1 MKERSMRPLFL
12 AITFLVTLSAQDNFI
27 GDVFEKGSINYGDRT
42 IQAIGIG
49 FIPENVINAGQ
60 ARRSAM
66 RIAKQDA
73 LRQLIEII
81 NGVNVTSE
89 TTVSGA
95 MFDDVIKTQ
104 VQGAIRGARQIGQPK
119 YLSDTSVEVVYEVKM
134 ADISRV
140 LLPMAEKAPTLTFDN
155 VNVTASGTVAAAPEQ
170 QQAGTADMGV
180 KSGGVTGI
188 IIDGTGLGL
197 RPAMSPRILNQGGS
211 VVYGPGQYSR
221 DYAAANGVVGY
232 AKSLDQ
238 AKSDTRVQGNPLII
252 RGASTSGSSS
262 ADVII
267 SNTDAGKLAVADG
280 AAGLLKNCRVMIVL
294 D

>member
-1 MKERSMRPLFL
+1 MKYVL
-12 AITFLVTLSAQDNFI
+12 AMMTVIGILVAQDDFI
-27 GDVFEKGSINYGDRT
+27 GDVFEKGSVNYGDRT

-60 ARRSAM
+60 ARRAAM

-73 LRQLIEII
+73 LRQLIEIV

-104 VQGAIRGARQIGQPK
+104 VQGAIRGARRVGEPK
-119 YLSDTSVEVVYEVKM
+119 YLSDTSVEVTYEVKM

-140 LLPMAEKAPTLTFDN
+140 LLPMAEKAPTLTYED
-155 VNVTASGTVAAAPEQ
+155 VMVGDATAASDQGSSTESGPT
-170 QQAGTADMGV
+170 
-180 KSGGVTGI
+180 SGGVTGI
-188 IIDGTGLGL
+188 IIDGKSLGL
-197 RPAMSPRILNQGGS
+197 RPAMSPRIMNQSGS

-221 DYAAANGVVGY
+221 DYAATNGVVGY
-232 AKSLDQ
+232 AKSMEQ
-238 AKSDTRVQGNPLII
+238 AKADPRVQGNPLVI
-252 RGASTSGSSS
+252 RGSSVSGASA
-262 ADVII
+262 ADLVI
-267 SNTDAGKLAVADG
+267 SNVDAGKIARADG
-280 AAGLLKNCRVMIVL
+280 SAGLLGDCRVMFVL

>member
-1 MKERSMRPLFL
+1 MKYFT
-12 AITFLVTLSAQDNFI
+12 AIVTVLGILLAQDDFI
-27 GDVFEKGSINYGDRT
+27 GDVFENGSVNYGDRT

-60 ARRSAM
+60 ARRAAM

-73 LRQLIEII
+73 LRQLIEIV

-104 VQGAIRGARQIGQPK
+104 VQGAIRGARRVGEPK
-119 YLSDTSVEVVYEVKM
+119 YLSDTSVEVTYEVKM

-140 LLPMAEKAPTLTFDN
+140 LLPMADKAPTLKFED
-155 VNVTASGTVAAAPEQ
+155 VTVGSASTPGTSSNQESNTESGP
-170 QQAGTADMGV
+170 T
-180 KSGGVTGI
+180 SGGVTGI
-188 IIDGTGLGL
+188 IIDGKGLGL
-197 RPAMSPRILNQGGS
+197 RPAMSPRIVNQSGS

-221 DYAAANGVVGY
+221 DYAASNGVVGY
-232 AKSLDQ
+232 AKSLEQ
-238 AKSDTRVQGNPLII
+238 AKGDPRVQGNPLVI
-252 RGASTSGSSS
+252 RGSSVSGSSA
-262 ADVII
+262 ADLVV
-267 SNTDAGKLAVADG
+267 SNVDAGKIARADG
-280 AAGLLKNCRVMIVL
+280 SAGLLGNCRVMFVL

>member
-1 MKERSMRPLFL
+1 MRPLFL
-12 AITFLVTLSAQDNFI
+12 AITFLVTLSAQDDFI
-27 GDVFEKGSINYGDRT
+27 GDVFENGSINYGDRT

-73 LRQLIEII
+73 LRQLIEIV

-104 VQGAIRGARQIGQPK
+104 VQGAIRGARRIGDPK

-134 ADISRV
+134 ADISLV

-155 VNVTASGTVAAAPEQ
+155 VNVTVSGTVAAAPEQ
-170 QQAGTADMGV
+170 QQAGTADTGV

-221 DYAAANGVVGY
+221 DYAAANGVAGY

-238 AKSDTRVQGNPLII
+238 AKSDTRVQGNPLVI
-252 RGASTSGSSS
+252 RAASASGSSS

-267 SNTDAGKLAVADG
+267 SNADAGKLAVADG

>member
-1 MKERSMRPLFL
+1 MRPLFL
-12 AITFLVTLSAQDNFI
+12 AITILATLSAQDNFI

-73 LRQLIEII
+73 LRQLIEIV

-104 VQGAIRGARQIGQPK
+104 VQGAIRGARRIGDPK

-140 LLPMAEKAPTLTFDN
+140 LLPMAEKAPTLTYDDA
-155 VNVTASGTVAAAPEQ
+155 NVTVSGAAAAAPNQE
-170 QQAGTADMGV
+170 QAGTDTGV

-221 DYAAANGVVGY
+221 DYAAANGVAGY

-252 RGASTSGSSS
+252 RGASTSGSTS

-267 SNTDAGKLAVADG
+267 SNADAGKLAVADR
-280 AAGLLKNCRVMIVL
+280 AAGLLKNCRVMFVL

>member
-1 MKERSMRPLFL
+1 MRPLFL

-27 GDVFEKGSINYGDRT
+27 GDVFENGSINYGDRT

-73 LRQLIEII
+73 LRQLIEIV

-95 MFDDVIKTQ
+95 MFDDMIKTQ

-140 LLPMAEKAPTLTFDN
+140 LLPMAEKAPTLTFDDTN
-155 VNVTASGTVAAAPEQ
+155 VSVSGTVAAAPEQ
-170 QQAGTADMGV
+170 QQAGTETGV

-221 DYAAANGVVGY
+221 DYAAANGVAGY

-238 AKSDTRVQGNPLII
+238 AKNDTRVQGNPLII
-252 RGASTSGSSS
+252 RAASTSGSSS

-267 SNTDAGKLAVADG
+267 SNADAGKLAVADG
-280 AAGLLKNCRVMIVL
+280 AAGLLKNCRVMFVL

>member
-1 MKERSMRPLFL
+1 MKYFT
-12 AITFLVTLSAQDNFI
+12 AIVTVLGILLAQDDFI
-27 GDVFEKGSINYGDRT
+27 GDVFENGSVNYGDRT

-60 ARRSAM
+60 ARRAAM

-73 LRQLIEII
+73 LRQLIEIV

-104 VQGAIRGARQIGQPK
+104 VQGAIRGARQVGEPK
-119 YLSDTSVEVVYEVKM
+119 YLSDTSVEITYEVKM

-140 LLPMAEKAPTLTFDN
+140 LLPMAEKAPTLTFDD
-155 VNVTASGTVAAAPEQ
+155 VKVESGDVAAIADGQESASD
-170 QQAGTADMGV
+170 AGPR
-180 KSGGVTGI
+180 SGGVTGI
-188 IIDGTGLGL
+188 IIDGKGLGL
-197 RPAMSPRILNQGGS
+197 RPAMSPRIMTQSGS

-221 DYAAANGVVGY
+221 DYAASNGVVGY
-232 AKSLDQ
+232 AKTLDQ
-238 AKSDTRVQGNPLII
+238 AKADPRVQGNPLVI
-252 RGASTSGSSS
+252 RGSSVSGSSG
-262 ADVII
+262 ADLVI
-267 SNTDAGKLAVADG
+267 SNVDAGKVARADG
-280 AAGLLKNCRVMIVL
+280 SAGLLGNCRVMFVL

>member
-1 MKERSMRPLFL
+1 MRPLFL
-12 AITFLVTLSAQDNFI
+12 AITILATLSAQDNFI

-73 LRQLIEII
+73 LRQLIEIV

-140 LLPMAEKAPTLTFDN
+140 LLPMAEKAPTLTYDD
-155 VNVTASGTVAAAPEQ
+155 VNVTVSGAAAAAPNQE
-170 QQAGTADMGV
+170 QAGTDTGV

-221 DYAAANGVVGY
+221 DYAAANGVAGY

-238 AKSDTRVQGNPLII
+238 AKSDTRVQGNPLVI
-252 RGASTSGSSS
+252 RAASASGSTS

-267 SNTDAGKLAVADG
+267 SNEDAGRLAVADG
-280 AAGLLKNCRVMIVL
+280 AAGLLKNCRVMFVL

>member
-1 MKERSMRPLFL
+1 MKERCMRPLFL

-27 GDVFEKGSINYGDRT
+27 GDVFENGSINYGDRT

-95 MFDDVIKTQ
+95 MFDDMIKTQ

-155 VNVTASGTVAAAPEQ
+155 VTATAPAGTAAAPAEQ
-170 QQAGTADMGV
+170 QQAGTDTGV

-252 RGASTSGSSS
+252 RAASTSGSTS

-267 SNTDAGKLAVADG
+267 SNADAGKLVVADG